1 MQGIS
6 IGVFRASQHGVHL
19 KTLHRLFKRLLL
31 MSEFVLVNYHLTDPR
46 LEQHDFFINK
56 YDVKEREMAFHPYLK
71 FSVVKLKMFLKSDL

>member
-1 MQGIS
+1 
-6 IGVFRASQHGVHL
+6 
-19 KTLHRLFKRLLL
+19 

-71 FSVVKLKMFLKSDL
+71 FSVVKQKMFLKSDL